1 MRTLATD
8 RLTLEP
14 QMDRRVFLAK
24 LAIGLWLFPLAARA
38 QTSIK
43 ARHIGVLSPGPPLTP
58 AQLAE
63 AWAPL
68 RELGWIEGENLIFE
82 RRWERGDA
90 QLLGPLAQELVDLE
104 VEVIAT
110 IGTPATLAARKATAT
125 IPIVMLSAGDPVGS
139 GLVASL
145 AHPGGNVTGYSTVA
159 PELAQKRLALL
170 RELAPGARRVGFL
183 FNPTNHLWDF
193 FRDQHAQACRSLG
206 LDPVFVGASSAEQV
220 ESALAELA
228 RSPTEAIV
236 ITEDVLFY
244 RMQVAIMSA
253 ALARR
258 WPSVV
263 PGSDMVQ
270 AGGLVSFEAML
281 SDQLARMA
289 TYIDRILRGA
299 RPADLPVEQ
308 PTRFH
313 LAINL
318 KTARQLGLS
327 VPQALV
333 LRADEVIR

>member
-1 MRTLATD
+1 
-8 RLTLEP
+8 
-14 QMDRRVFLAK
+14 MDRRIFLAE
-24 LAIGLWLFPLAARA
+24 LSLGLLLFPFAGKA
-38 QTSIK
+38 QPPPTV
-43 ARHIGVLSPGPPLTP
+43 RRIGVLSPGPALTA
-58 AQLAE
+58 AQLAD

-82 RRWERGDA
+82 RRWASGDA
-90 QLLGPLAQELVDLE
+90 RLLGPLAQELVDLK

-110 IGTPATLAARKATAT
+110 IGTPATLAASRATAT

-139 GLVASL
+139 GLVKSL
-145 AHPGGNVTGYSTVA
+145 ARPGGNVTGYSTVA

-170 RELAPGARRVGFL
+170 RELAPDAPRVGFL
-183 FNPTNHLWDF
+183 FNPSNYLWDF

-206 LDPVFVGASSAEQV
+206 LEPIFAGASSAEQV
-220 ESALAELA
+220 DNALVELT
-228 RSPTEAIV
+228 RRRIEAIV

-244 RMQVAIMSA
+244 RMQAAILSA
-253 ALARR
+253 VLARR

-263 PGSDMVQ
+263 PGSEMTK
-270 AGGLVSFEAML
+270 AGGLMSFEAML

-299 RPADLPVEQ
+299 KPADLPVEQ
-308 PTRFH
+308 PTRYH

-318 KTARQLGLS
+318 KTARLLGLN
-327 VPQALV
+327 VPQTLL